1 MKNMKKISAIL
12 AFCMAVTV
20 LCTACGNSVDEGTD
34 NVTPNVITA
43 AADGSADGG
52 EASDGG
58 SAEGTTTA
66 APVETVVVTDDS
78 GNTVTGVN
86 GDALTAP
93 AETTV
98 PAETLSSEDIE
109 NAMTASTTQ
118 VSIQVDTAVD
128 SATRYAYNTLN
139 EDEKALYDVIV
150 QAATSMNFK
159 IRGTENVS
167 METWAK
173 VYGMVYNQ
181 EPQIFW
187 LHPKLKIGRLY
198 FTEGDAEK
206 IASMQ
211 KEIDAVA
218 NKLVDEAKGMS
229 STYDKLKHFHDYLVY
244 NSTFELAEDAYNSSI
259 YNAFSGGTSKQGNI
273 QCAGYARAMQYLCD
287 KAGIDCM
294 VITGENAEGST
305 HAWNKV
311 KVEGEWYNI
320 DATWDDPILST
331 PDHKYLRY
339 NFFLVPDSWINEKT
353 HFKINTKDLN
363 SGKSYKYFDPPAAT
377 ATSLNYFVKNG
388 FVYNDVDSADA
399 ALKAELDKAADAGLA
414 VAQIMVGSKDV
425 YDAITSKLKDYQ
437 TYVKNGRSNVKG
449 VADNCN
455 EHALIV
461 ELDVK
466 YN

>member
-1 MKNMKKISAIL
+1 MKNMKKISALL
-12 AFCMAVTV
+12 AFCTAISII
-20 LCTACGNSVDEGTD
+20 CTACGSSVEENPE
-34 NVTPNVITA
+34 NVTPNVIT
-43 AADGSADGG
+43 SADNGG
-52 EASDGG
+52 ASGETADGG
-58 SAEGTTTA
+58 SADSTQTA
-66 APVETVVVTDDS
+66 APVETVVVTDEGGS
-78 GNTVTGVN
+78 AVTGVN
-86 GDALTAP
+86 GDVLTAP
-93 AETTV
+93 ADTAA
-98 PAETLSSEDIE
+98 PAETIAPEDIE
-109 NAMTASTTQ
+109 NAMTATTTQ
-118 VSIQVDTAVD
+118 VKLPVDTSVD
-128 SATRYAYNTLN
+128 NKTRYAYNTLTD
-139 EDEKALYDVIV
+139 DEKALYDVIL
-150 QAATSMNFK
+150 QAASTMNFK
-159 IRGTENVS
+159 IRGTDNVS

-198 FTEGDAEK
+198 FTEGDADK
-206 IASMQ
+206 IAAMQ
-211 KEIDAVA
+211 KEIDATA
-218 NKLVDEAKGMS
+218 NKLVDEAKGMA
-229 STYDKLKHFHDYLVY
+229 STYEKLKHFHDYLVY
-244 NSTFELAEDAYNSSI
+244 NSTFELADDAYNSSI

-294 VITGENAEGST
+294 VITGENESGST

-311 KVEGEWYNI
+311 KVEGEWYNL

-339 NFFLVPDSWINEKT
+339 NFFLVPDSWINQKT
-353 HFKINTKDLN
+353 HFKINEKDLN
-363 SGKSYKYFDPPAAT
+363 SGATYTYFDPPAAT

-388 FVYNDVDSADA
+388 LVYNDVESAEA
-399 ALKAELDKAADAGLA
+399 AIKAELDKAADAGLS
-414 VAQIMVGSKDV
+414 VAHIMVGSKDV
-425 YDAITSKLKDYQ
+425 YDTIYSRLKDYQ

-455 EHALIV
+455 EHSLII